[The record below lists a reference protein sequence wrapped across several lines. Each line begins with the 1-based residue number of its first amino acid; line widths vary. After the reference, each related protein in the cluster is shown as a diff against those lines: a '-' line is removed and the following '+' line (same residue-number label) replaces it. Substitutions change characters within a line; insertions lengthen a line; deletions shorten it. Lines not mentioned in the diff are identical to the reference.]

1 MKRCATP
8 TSAGTDVTLIV
19 PTLRVGTPHRTLCV
33 RSWDAERPELHSHA
47 ERGNDQRGNDHPQRF
62 PEIVDNKSRHL
73 PKRDI

>member
-1 MKRCATP
+1 MRRCVTP

-19 PTLRVGTPHRTLCV
+19 PTLRVGTPLVTLCV
-33 RSWDAERPELHSHA
+33 TLWDAERPGLHSHA
-47 ERGNDQRGNDHPQRF
+47 ERGNDQCGNDHPQRF